1 MNLFITNIYK
11 DPLLFFSV
19 IIAVG
24 FSVCVHEFCHAW
36 MAKKCGDF
44 TAADAGHL
52 TLNPFRQMGVISII
66 MLLILGFCWGAVP
79 VNNAILTKRQ
89 RIAVSLAG
97 PGANLGMFLCGIL
110 AFLIAGKLNLNIV
123 LPFILIFT
131 QLNLVL
137 FCINIA
143 PVPGFDGGNIVA
155 ELLPMHKL
163 YSSEVG
169 KGFMIG
175 MVLLLFYS
183 VDYIYLW
190 SNKITYTLLNCL
202 WSLIG

>member
-11 DPLLFFSV
+11 NPLLFFSV
-19 IIAVG
+19 IVAVG

-79 VNNAILTKRQ
+79 VNNAILTRRQ

-97 PGANLGMFLCGIL
+97 PGANLGLFLCGIL
-110 AFLIAGKLNLNIV
+110 AFLIAGKLNLNII
-123 LPFILIFT
+123 LPFILIFA

>member
-1 MNLFITNIYK
+1 MNLFITNIYR

-24 FSVCVHEFCHAW
+24 FSVCLHEFCHAW
-36 MAKKCGDF
+36 MAKKCGDT

-52 TLNPFRQMGVISII
+52 TLNPLKQMGIISII
-66 MLLILGFCWGAVP
+66 MLLLLGFCWGAVP
-79 VNNAILTKRQ
+79 VNNHILSKRQ

-97 PGANLGMFLCGIL
+97 PGVNLGLFVCGVI
-110 AFLIAGKLNLNIV
+110 AFLIAGKLNLDFA
-123 LPFILIFT
+123 LTFILIFT

-143 PVPGFDGGNIVA
+143 PVPGFDGGSIVA

-163 YSSEVG
+163 YSSEMG

-175 MVLLLFYS
+175 MILLLFYS
-183 VDYIYLW
+183 VDYIFLW
-190 SNKITYTLLNCL
+190 SYKITYAVLNFC
-202 WSLIG
+202 WGAIA

>member
-19 IIAVG
+19 IIAVV

-36 MAKKCGDF
+36 MAKKCGDP

-52 TLNPFRQMGVISII
+52 TLNPLKQMGVISII

-79 VNNAILTKRQ
+79 VNPTVLSKRQ

-97 PGANLGMFLCGIL
+97 PGANLGLFLCGVI
-110 AFLIAGKLNLNIV
+110 AFLIAGKLDLDFV
-123 LPFILIFT
+123 LPFTLIFA

-143 PVPGFDGGNIVA
+143 PVPGFDGGSVIA
-155 ELLPMHKL
+155 ELLPMHKV

-183 VDYIYLW
+183 VDYIFLW
-190 SNKITYTLLNCL
+190 SNKITVEVLRFF
-202 WSLIG
+202 WSIIA

>member
-1 MNLFITNIYK
+1 MNLFITNIYR

-24 FSVCVHEFCHAW
+24 FSVCLHEFCHAW
-36 MAKKCGDF
+36 MAKKCGDT

-52 TLNPFRQMGVISII
+52 TLNPLKQMGIISII
-66 MLLILGFCWGAVP
+66 MLLLLGFCGGAVP
-79 VNNAILTKRQ
+79 VNNHILSKRQ

-97 PGANLGMFLCGIL
+97 PGVNLGLFVCGVI
-110 AFLIAGKLNLNIV
+110 AFLIAGKLNLDFA
-123 LPFILIFT
+123 LTFILIFT

-143 PVPGFDGGNIVA
+143 PVPGFDGGSIVA

-175 MVLLLFYS
+175 MILLLFYS
-183 VDYIYLW
+183 VDYIFLW
-190 SNKITYTLLNCL
+190 SYKITYAVLNFC
-202 WSLIG
+202 WGAIA

>member
-36 MAKKCGDF
+36 MAKKCGDL
-44 TAADAGHL
+44 TAAAAGHL
-52 TLNPFRQMGVISII
+52 TLNPLKQMGVISII

-79 VNNAILTKRQ
+79 VNNAILTRRQ

-97 PGANLGMFLCGIL
+97 PGANLGLFLCGVI
-110 AFLIAGKLNLNIV
+110 AFLLAGKLNLNIA
-123 LPFILIFT
+123 LPLILIFT

-190 SNKITYTLLNCL
+190 SGKITYAVLKFC

>member
-1 MNLFITNIYK
+1 MNLFITNIYR
-11 DPLLFFSV
+11 DPRLFFSV

-24 FSVCVHEFCHAW
+24 FSVCLHEFCHAR
-36 MAKKCGDF
+36 MSQKSGDT

-52 TLNPFRQMGVISII
+52 TLNPLKQMGIISII
-66 MLLILGFCWGAVP
+66 MLLLLGFCWGAVP
-79 VNNAILTKRQ
+79 VNNHILSKRQ

-97 PGANLGMFLCGIL
+97 PGVNLGLFVCGVI
-110 AFLIAGKLNLNIV
+110 AFLIAGKLNLDFA
-123 LPFILIFT
+123 LTFILIFT

-143 PVPGFDGGNIVA
+143 PVPGFDGGSIVA

-175 MVLLLFYS
+175 MILLLFYS
-183 VDYIYLW
+183 VDYIFLW
-190 SNKITYTLLNCL
+190 SYQRTYAVLNFC
-202 WSLIG
+202 WGAIA

>member
-1 MNLFITNIYK
+1 MNLFITNIYR

-36 MAKKCGDF
+36 MAKKCGDT

-52 TLNPFRQMGVISII
+52 TLNPLKQMGVISII

-79 VNNAILTKRQ
+79 VNTHVLSKRQ

-97 PGANLGMFLCGIL
+97 PGANIGLFVCGVI
-110 AFLIAGKLNLNIV
+110 AFLIAGKLNLDLI

-143 PVPGFDGGNIVA
+143 PVPGFDGGSIVA
-155 ELLPMHKL
+155 QFLPMHKI

-183 VDYIYLW
+183 VDHIFLW
-190 SNKITYTLLNCL
+190 SHKITYTVLKFC
-202 WSLIG
+202 WSIIA

>member
-11 DPLLFFSV
+11 DPQFFFTV
-19 IIAVG
+19 IAAVG

-36 MAKKCGDF
+36 MAKKCGDN

-52 TLNPFRQMGVISII
+52 TLNPLRQMGFLSII
-66 MLLILGFCWGAVP
+66 MLLVLGFCWGAVP
-79 VNNAILTKRQ
+79 VNPAALSKRR
-89 RIAVSLAG
+89 RIAVSFAG
-97 PGANLGMFLCGIL
+97 PGANLGLFCCGII
-110 AFLIAGKLNLNIV
+110 AFLIAGKLELEWA
-123 LPFILIFT
+123 LTALLLFA

-137 FCINIA
+137 FCINLA
-143 PVPGFDGGNIVA
+143 PVPGFDGGNILA
-155 ELLPMHKL
+155 ELLPMHKI

-183 VDYIYLW
+183 VEYIYKW
-190 SNKITYTLLNCL
+190 SYTITCAILEFC
-202 WSLIG
+202 WSLIA

>member
-1 MNLFITNIYK
+1 MFFANIYK

-24 FSVCVHEFCHAW
+24 FSVCVHEFFHAYT
-36 MAKKCGDF
+36 AQKCGDN

-52 TLNPFRQMGVISII
+52 TLNPLKQMGIWSII
-66 MLLILGFCWGAVP
+66 MLLLLGFCWGAVP
-79 VNNAILTKRQ
+79 VNPAVLNKRQ

-97 PGANLGMFLCGIL
+97 PAANLMLFACGVI
-110 AFLIAGKLNLNIV
+110 AFIAGGKLDWDVV
-123 LPFILIFT
+123 LHFSFIFA

-143 PVPGFDGGNIVA
+143 PLPGFDGGAVA
-155 ELLPMHKL
+155 AEFLPMHKL

-183 VDYIYLW
+183 VDYIFSW
-190 SNKITYTLLNCL
+190 SGKITYTVLDFCWGLAV
-202 WSLIG
+202 

>member
-1 MNLFITNIYK
+1 MNLFITNIYR
-11 DPLLFFSV
+11 DPLYFFAV

-36 MAKKCGDF
+36 VAKKCGDN

-52 TLNPFRQMGVISII
+52 TLNPLKQMGIISII

-79 VNNAILTKRQ
+79 VNPHILSKRQ

-97 PGANLGMFLCGIL
+97 PVANLGLFVCGVI
-110 AFLIAGKLNLNIV
+110 AFLIAVKLNLD
-123 LPFILIFT
+123 LALAFILIFT

-137 FCINIA
+137 FGINIA
-143 PVPGFDGGNIVA
+143 PVPGFDGGSIVA
-155 ELLPMHKL
+155 ELLPMHKI

-169 KGFMIG
+169 KGIMIG
-175 MVLLLFYS
+175 MILLLFYS
-183 VDYIYLW
+183 VDYIFLW
-190 SNKITYTLLNCL
+190 SNKITFAVLDFC
-202 WSLIG
+202 WSIIA

>member
-1 MNLFITNIYK
+1 MNLFITNIYR

-24 FSVCVHEFCHAW
+24 FSVCLHEFCHAW
-36 MAKKCGDF
+36 MAKKCGDT

-52 TLNPFRQMGVISII
+52 TLNPLKQMGIISII
-66 MLLILGFCWGAVP
+66 MLLLLGFCWGAVP
-79 VNNAILTKRQ
+79 VNNHILSKRQ

-97 PGANLGMFLCGIL
+97 PGVNLGLFVCGVI
-110 AFLIAGKLNLNIV
+110 AFLIAGKLNLDFA
-123 LPFILIFT
+123 LTFILIFT

-143 PVPGFDGGNIVA
+143 PVPGFDGGSIVA

-175 MVLLLFYS
+175 MILLLFYS
-183 VDYIYLW
+183 VDYIFLW
-190 SNKITYTLLNCL
+190 SYKITYAVLNFC
-202 WSLIG
+202 WGAIA

>member
-1 MNLFITNIYK
+1 MNLFITNIYR

-24 FSVCVHEFCHAW
+24 FSVCLHEFCHAW
-36 MAKKCGDF
+36 MAKKCGDT

-52 TLNPFRQMGVISII
+52 TLNPLKQMGIISII
-66 MLLILGFCWGAVP
+66 MLLLLGFCWGAVP
-79 VNNAILTKRQ
+79 VNNHILSKRQ

-97 PGANLGMFLCGIL
+97 PGVNLGLFVCGVI
-110 AFLIAGKLNLNIV
+110 AFLIAGKLNLDFA
-123 LPFILIFT
+123 LTFILIFT

-143 PVPGFDGGNIVA
+143 PVPGFDGGNILM
-155 ELLPMHKL
+155 ELIGKNKMK
-163 YSSEVG
+163 SSELG

-175 MVLLLFYS
+175 AFLLLFYLI
-183 VDYIYLW
+183 DYIFEW
-190 SNKITYTLLNCL
+190 SFRITRTLIAVL
-202 WSLIG
+202 GGVV

>member
-11 DPLLFFSV
+11 NPLLFFSV
-19 IIAVG
+19 IVAVG

-79 VNNAILTKRQ
+79 VNNAILTRRQ

-97 PGANLGMFLCGIL
+97 PGANLGLFLCGIL
-110 AFLIAGKLNLNIV
+110 AFLIAGKLNLNII
-123 LPFILIFT
+123 LPFILIFA

-190 SNKITYTLLNCL
+190 SGKITCIVLNCC